1 MTQVPLLG
9 GDALMILL
17 VQVAVVVAAALVLG
31 RIAQRFGLPA
41 IVGELTAGVLLGPS
55 LLGAVAPAVQQY
67 IFPPDASQQH
77 LLDAIGQVGILLLVG
92 LSAAQLDTGFLRRR
106 ATVVGGVATGAFVLP
121 LVLGVGIGLVV
132 PESFHGP
139 EASPAVFAAFLGV
152 ALSVSAIPVIAKTLA
167 ELKLLHRNVGQLT
180 LASGAVDDAL
190 GWLMLSGLSAV
201 ATVGLRAD
209 RLALTIVVAVALVPV
224 AWFVVR
230 PLAGRVLDRLASSE
244 YPAGVIPA
252 AVILII
258 GGAAATQALELEA
271 VLGAFVAGLA
281 LGGTHARLLAPLRT
295 VVFSVLAPLFLAT
308 AGLRV
313 DLTVLAR
320 ADVFWAAM
328 AILVLAIVG
337 KFVGAYVGARLV
349 RLERWEALALGA
361 GLNARGAVEIVI
373 AMIGLSLG
381 VLTTESYTVVVL
393 VAVVTSVLAPP
404 LLRATMARVDATVEE
419 ESRRELDEEWDPHA
433 ARPQPVADASFT
445 TDRSGRQGMSP
456 DAGAPGA

>member
-1 MTQVPLLG
+1 MTQVPLLS
-9 GDALMILL
+9 GDALLTLL
-17 VQVAVVVAAALVLG
+17 LQVAVVVAAALVLG
-31 RIAQRFGLPA
+31 RVAQRFGLPA

-55 LLGAVAPAVQQY
+55 LLGNVAPAVEEY

-77 LLDAIGQVGILLLVG
+77 MLDAIGQIGILLLVG

-106 ATVVGGVATGAFVLP
+106 AKVVGGVAAGAFVLP
-121 LVLGVGIGLVV
+121 LALGVGIGFLV

-139 EASPAVFAAFLGV
+139 VASPGVFAAFLGV
-152 ALSVSAIPVIAKTLA
+152 ALSVSAIPVIAKTLS

-180 LASGAVDDAL
+180 LASGALDDAL
-190 GWLMLSGLSAV
+190 GWLVLSALSAA
-201 ATVGLRAD
+201 ATAGIRAGT
-209 RLALTIVVAVALVPV
+209 LALTIAAAVALVPV

-230 PLAGRVLDRLASSE
+230 PLAGRVLDRLARSE
-244 YPAGVIPA
+244 HPSGVIPA

-258 GGAAATQALELEA
+258 GGAAATQAMHLEA
-271 VLGAFVAGLA
+271 VLGAFAAGLA

-328 AILVLAIVG
+328 AILVLAIIG

-349 RLERWEALALGA
+349 RLERWEAFALGA

-393 VAVVTSVLAPP
+393 VAVVTSVIAPP
-404 LLRATMARVDATVEE
+404 LLRVTMARVDATAEE
-419 ESRRELDEEWDPHA
+419 ESRRELGMAWDSGGEPA
-433 ARPQPVADASFT
+433 AGPA
-445 TDRSGRQGMSP
+445 
-456 DAGAPGA
+456 AGAADR